1 MCHQRLYFLRKLK
14 KFGVGQATLI
24 QFYRGS
30 IESILAFSI
39 TVWYGSLTAG
49 DMARL
54 DKIVFTASKIIGAR
68 LSPLDAIYQSRSDR
82 KVRAILSFSDHP
94 AHRLFECLPSGR
106 RFRSIPAKTDRFR
119 DSFYVR
125 AVRGA
130 RPLRRQEPPA

>member
-1 MCHQRLYFLRKLK
+1 MLEKVVNKERHRVINRSARPVGKLK
-14 KFGVGQATLI
+14 GVEKMVSCSFKFG
-24 QFYRGS
+24 
-30 IESILAFSI
+30 E
-39 TVWYGSLTAG
+39 
-49 DMARL
+49 

-130 RPLRRQEPPA
+130 RPLRRQEPLA